1 MFNKVLD
8 RRNRIKTLTLAVL
21 LILGVL
27 LTLAIGFFPGIDAA
41 ESADIQIS
49 PGVPILVDAGED
61 RAIQRAVKDL
71 QRDLQTVFGQESPI
85 VTSASDLGD
94 QVAIV
99 ITRNGSQTAD
109 LTLMG
114 TEAHSI
120 MVKDVGDAARIVLQG
135 TDTRGTIYAIY
146 TFSERFLD
154 VPPLW
159 FWASWKPQQQ
169 TEITV
174 PRNTN
179 LRFSSPQV
187 AWRAW
192 FPNNKDLLRG
202 WQKTNPTN
210 DADDVIF
217 ETMLRLKL
225 NVINVGEDIGDY
237 PSPQAGLKRARQA
250 RDRGLAVTTP
260 YLGAFRYWD
269 KYWRLVR
276 QQEPPVLALVNRE
289 KFDEFWIY
297 HINLLRREKLEM
309 VWGIGFRGAKDQAFY
324 EAMPDAPEDDAGRA
338 RVIQEMIL
346 RQITLLKRVTN
357 QEDLVMQTM
366 LYAENSKLFAQGLLR
381 LPEEPGLIWT
391 FAADN
396 RDHFPGVELR
406 RVISPANQPI
416 GYYMNLQFTSSG
428 AHLAQAESPW
438 KMEQN
443 FRIAQAASQKPMQFS
458 IVNVGNV
465 REFVLTIAANAQ
477 MMWNFAE
484 YNSDSFVEQFGDR
497 YFGARYA
504 NQIASLYKDFFAS
517 YWQQKP
523 GDIPGFEQQYLFHDL
538 RISHA
543 SEALLKHIQTG
554 QFKANPFSDRQDFYR
569 IEPADGKTNQVDA
582 IIQGTDE
589 SKRKLR
595 SVLSTCEALRETLDP
610 PGQVFF
616 NDNLCVQTHFMQQ
629 ANQLLN
635 SLAHAFKSLPDHRK
649 TLEYLT
655 QAKQAT
661 EAMPRVLKAAEHNPF
676 AGWYGDEQ
684 IFGVKKLN
692 DAIEQAAIAISATP

>member
-1 MFNKVLD
+1 MFNKVFD
-8 RRNRIKTLTLAVL
+8 RRNQINTLILAVL
-21 LILGVL
+21 V
-27 LTLAIGFFPGIDAA
+27 TLVISLFSSIDAA
-41 ESADIQIS
+41 TSADVQIS
-49 PGVPILVDAGED
+49 SGVPILIDAGQD

-94 QVAIV
+94 RDAIV

-109 LTLMG
+109 STLVGM
-114 TEAHSI
+114 EAHSI
-120 MVKDVGDAARIVLQG
+120 IVKKAGSAARIVLQG

-146 TFSERFLD
+146 TFSERFLE

-159 FWASWKPQQQ
+159 FWASWKPQQK

-174 PRNTN
+174 PRSTN
-179 LRFSSPQV
+179 LRFGSPHV

-202 WQKTNPTN
+202 WQKTNPTI

-250 RDRGLAVTTP
+250 CDRGLAITTP
-260 YLGAFRYWD
+260 YLGSFRYWD
-269 KYWRLVR
+269 KYWQLVR
-276 QQEPPVLALVNRE
+276 QQEPPKLALANRE
-289 KFDEFWIY
+289 KFDEFWTY
-297 HINLLRREKLEM
+297 HINLLLREKFEM

-324 EAMPDAPEDDAGRA
+324 DAMPDAPQEDASRA

-346 RQITLLKRVTN
+346 RQITLLKRITN
-357 QEDLVMQTM
+357 QAHPVMQTM
-366 LYAENSKLFAQGLLR
+366 LYAENSKLFAQQLLR
-381 LPEEPGLIWT
+381 LPEEPSLIWT
-391 FAADN
+391 FSSDN

-406 RVISPANQPI
+406 GAIAPPNQPI
-416 GYYMNLQFTSSG
+416 GYYMNFQFTSSG

-443 FRIAQAASQKPMQFS
+443 FRIAQSASPQPLQFS
-458 IVNVGNV
+458 TVNVGNV

-477 MMWNFAE
+477 MMWNFTE
-484 YNSDSFVEQFGDR
+484 YKSDVFVKQFCDR
-497 YFGARYA
+497 YFGARHA

-517 YWQQKP
+517 YWQQKQ
-523 GDIPGFEQQYLFHDL
+523 GDIPGFSQQYLFHDL

-554 QFKANPFSDRQDFYR
+554 QLKANPLSDRPDFYR
-569 IEPADGKTNQVDA
+569 IEPANGQTQVDA
-582 IIQGTDE
+582 IIQGTDG
-589 SKRKLR
+589 SIKKLR
-595 SVLSTCEALRETLDP
+595 SVLSNCDALNKTLDP
-610 PGQVFF
+610 QGQTFF
-616 NDNLCVQTHFMQQ
+616 NDNLCVQSDFMQQ
-629 ANQLLN
+629 ANRLLN
-635 SLAHAFKSLPDHRK
+635 SLAHAFKSLPNQRK
-649 TLEYLT
+649 TIRYLA
-655 QAKQAT
+655 QAKQAAR
-661 EAMPRVLKAAEHNPF
+661 AMPRTLKAAERDRF
-676 AGWYGDEQ
+676 AGWYVNEQ

-692 DAIEQAAIAISATP
+692 DAIDRAAIALSATR